1 MIYTLTLNPA
11 LDYTIKLENLY
22 LGKINITKETE
33 ILPGGKGINVSTV
46 LKNLEIESI
55 AIGFISGFTGKEI
68 ERKLNENNI
77 KTEFIGLENQN
88 SRINIKI
95 IEKTK
100 ETAINT
106 KGPNILK
113 EDIEKLYKKIE
124 KIEDGD
130 FLVLSG
136 SIPNGIDQDIY
147 EKICE
152 KLKNKNIKIIVDST
166 NDLLLKTLK
175 FKPFLIK
182 PNKPE
187 LEEIFKTKIK
197 NKKEA
202 IKYAQVLKEKGAKNI
217 IVSMGEE
224 GAIFIDENKNKYN
237 IGALKPKKIVNT
249 VGAGDSMI
257 AGFLAGFLKYKNY
270 EKALKLGISS
280 ATATVSTIYLGTKEE
295 IIEYF
300 NKI

>member
-175 FKPFLIK
+175 YKPFLIK
-182 PNKPE
+182 PNKEE
-187 LEEIFKTKIK
+187 LEETF
-197 NKKEA
+197 
-202 IKYAQVLKEKGAKNI
+202 KEKIETNEDIVRRAEKLQEMGARNVLI
-217 IVSMGEE
+217 SLGGD
-224 GAIFIDENKNKYN
+224 GAILITDTKEVYYSK
-237 IGALKPKKIVNT
+237 APKGKVLNT
-249 VGAGDSMI
+249 VGAGDSMVAGFI
-257 AGFLAGFLKYKNY
+257 AGYQKNRDYKDAF
-270 EKALKLGISS
+270 KMGIATGSASS
-280 ATATVSTIYLGTKEE
+280 FSMNLATADEVANLLKE
-295 IIEYF
+295 I
-300 NKI
+300 

>member
-295 IIEYF
+295 ILEYF

>member
-202 IKYAQVLKEKGAKNI
+202 IKYAQILQEKGAKNI

-224 GAIFIDENKNKYN
+224 GAVFIDENKNKYN
-237 IGALKPKKIVNT
+237 IDALKPKKIVNT

-295 IIEYF
+295 ILEYF

>member
-33 ILPGGKGINVSTV
+33 ILPGGKGINVSSV

-77 KTEFIGLENQN
+77 KTEFIELENQS

-106 KGPNILK
+106 KGPNILE

-197 NKKEA
+197 SKQEA
-202 IKYAQVLKEKGAKNI
+202 IKYAQALQEKGAKNI

-224 GAIFIDENKNKYN
+224 GAIFLDENKNKYN
-237 IGALKPKKIVNT
+237 IDALKPKKIVNT

-257 AGFLAGFLKYKNY
+257 AGFLAGYLKYKDY
-270 EKALKLGISS
+270 GKALKLGVSA
-280 ATATVSTIYLGTKEE
+280 ATATVGTIYLGTKEY
-295 IIEYF
+295 ITEYF

>member
-22 LGKINITKETE
+22 LGKINLTKETE
-33 ILPGGKGINVSTV
+33 ILPGGKGINVSSV

-77 KTEFIGLENQN
+77 KTEFIELENQR

-106 KGPNILK
+106 KGPNILE

-136 SIPNGIDQDIY
+136 SVPNGIDQDIY

-197 NKKEA
+197 SKQEA
-202 IKYAQVLKEKGAKNI
+202 IKYAQALQEKGAKNI

-224 GAIFIDENKNKYN
+224 GAIFLDENKNKYN
-237 IGALKPKKIVNT
+237 IDALKPKKIVNT

-257 AGFLAGFLKYKNY
+257 AGFLAGYLKYKDY
-270 EKALKLGISS
+270 GKALKLGVSA
-280 ATATVSTIYLGTKEE
+280 ATATVGTIYLGTKED
-295 IIEYF
+295 ITEYF

>member
-295 IIEYF
+295 VLEYF

>member
-202 IKYAQVLKEKGAKNI
+202 IKYAQILQEKGAKNI

-224 GAIFIDENKNKYN
+224 GAVFIDENKNKYN
-237 IGALKPKKIVNT
+237 IDALKPKKIVNT

-295 IIEYF
+295 VLEYF

>member
-33 ILPGGKGINVSTV
+33 ILPGGKGINVSTA

-295 IIEYF
+295 ILEYF

>member
-11 LDYTIKLENLY
+11 LDYTVKLENLY
-22 LGKINITKETE
+22 LGKINSTNQTE

-68 ERKLNENNI
+68 ERKLNENNV
-77 KTEFIGLENQN
+77 KTDFIELENQR

-106 KGPNILK
+106 KGPNIFE
-113 EDIEKLYKKIE
+113 EDIERLYKKLE

-130 FLVLSG
+130 FFVLSG
-136 SIPNGIDQDIY
+136 SIPNGTNQDIY

-175 FKPFLIK
+175 YKPFLIK

-187 LEEIFKTKIK
+187 LEEIFKAKIK
-197 NKKEA
+197 SKQEA
-202 IKYAQVLKEKGAKNI
+202 IKYAQILQEKGAKNI

-224 GAIFIDENKNKYN
+224 GAVFIDENKNKYN
-237 IGALKPKKIVNT
+237 IDALKPKKIVNT

-295 IIEYF
+295 ILEYF

>member
-202 IKYAQVLKEKGAKNI
+202 IKYAQILQEKGAKNI

-295 IIEYF
+295 ILEYF

>member
-22 LGKINITKETE
+22 LGKINLTKETE
-33 ILPGGKGINVSTV
+33 ILPGGKGINVSSV

-77 KTEFIGLENQN
+77 KTEFIELENQR
-88 SRINIKI
+88 SRINIKV

-106 KGPNILK
+106 KGPNILE

-147 EKICE
+147 EKICK

-166 NDLLLKTLK
+166 NELLLKTLK
-175 FKPFLIK
+175 YKPFLIK

-197 NKKEA
+197 NKQEA
-202 IKYAQVLKEKGAKNI
+202 IKYAQALQEKGAKNI

-237 IGALKPKKIVNT
+237 IDALKPKKIVNT

-257 AGFLAGFLKYKNY
+257 AGFLAGYLKYKDY
-270 EKALKLGISS
+270 GKALKLGVSA
-280 ATATVSTIYLGTKEE
+280 ATATVGTIYLGTKED
-295 IIEYF
+295 ITEYF

>member
-106 KGPNILK
+106 KGPNILE
-113 EDIEKLYKKIE
+113 EDIERLYKKLE

-175 FKPFLIK
+175 YKPFLIK

-202 IKYAQVLKEKGAKNI
+202 IKYAQILQEKGAKNI

-224 GAIFIDENKNKYN
+224 GAVFIDENKNKYN

-249 VGAGDSMI
+249 VGAGDSMV

-270 EKALKLGISS
+270 EKALKLGISA

-295 IIEYF
+295 ILEYF

>member
-106 KGPNILK
+106 KGPNILE
-113 EDIEKLYKKIE
+113 EDIERLYKKLE

-175 FKPFLIK
+175 YKPFLIK

-202 IKYAQVLKEKGAKNI
+202 IKYAQILQEKGAKNI

-224 GAIFIDENKNKYN
+224 GAVFIDENKNKYN

-249 VGAGDSMI
+249 VGAGDSMV

-270 EKALKLGISS
+270 EKALKLGISA

-295 IIEYF
+295 ILEYF
-300 NKI
+300 NRI

>member
-22 LGKINITKETE
+22 LGKINLTKETE
-33 ILPGGKGINVSTV
+33 ILPGGKGINVSSV

-77 KTEFIGLENQN
+77 KTEFIELENQR
-88 SRINIKI
+88 SRINIKV

-106 KGPNILK
+106 KGPNVLE

-166 NDLLLKTLK
+166 NNLLLKTLK

-197 NKKEA
+197 NKQEA
-202 IKYAQVLKEKGAKNI
+202 IKYAQALKEKGAKNI

-224 GAIFIDENKNKYN
+224 GAIFLDENKNKYN
-237 IGALKPKKIVNT
+237 IDALKPKKIVNT

-257 AGFLAGFLKYKNY
+257 AGFLAGYLKYKDY
-270 EKALKLGISS
+270 EKALKLGVSA
-280 ATATVSTIYLGTKEE
+280 ATATVGTIYLGTKED
-295 IIEYF
+295 ITEYF

>member
-68 ERKLNENNI
+68 ERKLNI

-175 FKPFLIK
+175 YKPFLIK

-187 LEEIFKTKIK
+187 LEEIFKAKIK
-197 NKKEA
+197 SKQEA
-202 IKYAQVLKEKGAKNI
+202 IKYAQILQEKGAKNI

-224 GAIFIDENKNKYN
+224 GAVFIDENKNKYN

-249 VGAGDSMI
+249 VGAGDSMV

-270 EKALKLGISS
+270 EKALKLGISA

-295 IIEYF
+295 ILEYF
-300 NKI
+300 NRI

>member
-22 LGKINITKETE
+22 LGKINKTKETE

-295 IIEYF
+295 ILEYF

>member
-202 IKYAQVLKEKGAKNI
+202 IKYAQVLKEKGAKNV

-237 IGALKPKKIVNT
+237 IDALKPKKIVNT

-295 IIEYF
+295 ILEYF

>member
-175 FKPFLIK
+175 YKPFLIK

-187 LEEIFKTKIK
+187 LEEIFKAKIK
-197 NKKEA
+197 SKQEA
-202 IKYAQVLKEKGAKNI
+202 IKYAQILQEKGSKNI
-217 IVSMGEE
+217 ILSMG
-224 GAIFIDENKNKYN
+224 
-237 IGALKPKKIVNT
+237 
-249 VGAGDSMI
+249 
-257 AGFLAGFLKYKNY
+257 
-270 EKALKLGISS
+270 
-280 ATATVSTIYLGTKEE
+280 
-295 IIEYF
+295 
-300 NKI
+300 